1 MTVKRYDIA
10 VYIGRFQP
18 LHNGHVQTIINAA
31 KIAKRVVVIVGSAS
45 KSRSYKNPFYFGERK
60 AIIIN
65 AEREFQISRNTEAV
79 INVEANID
87 TMYDDNAWMVRVQK
101 IVNSYALSGNE
112 KIAIIGHGKDESSAY
127 LRWFPQWDLI
137 EQELV
142 EPLDASQIRSLY
154 FSDMYNPN
162 FIRSVVPSSTIDFL
176 TGFSNSNDYSQIIR
190 EREFIA
196 KYKKQFE
203 SLPYP
208 PIFVTADAVVAQAG
222 HVLLIKRRAE
232 PGKGLWAL
240 PGGFVNANTDKSVED
255 AAIRELIEETQIKLP
270 EKVLRG
276 SIVNRKVF
284 DAINRSER
292 GRTITHAFH
301 IRLIDGEWNLPKI
314 KGSDDAEKAQWV
326 PLGKVRSEEMFE
338 DHFDIIQY
346 FLGVH

>member
-1 MTVKRYDIA
+1 MIEKKYDIA

-18 LHNGHVQTIINAA
+18 LHTGHVHTIINAA
-31 KIAKRVVVIVGSAS
+31 QVAKRVVVIVGSSA
-45 KSRSYKNPFYFGERK
+45 KPRSFKNPFFFGERK
-60 AIIIN
+60 AMIIN
-65 AEREFQISRNTEAV
+65 AEREFQITKNTEAV
-79 INVEANID
+79 INIESNID

-101 IVNSYALSGNE
+101 IVNSFPTRAYE
-112 KIAIIGHGKDESSAY
+112 KIAIIGHTKDESSAY
-127 LRWFPQWDLI
+127 LRWFPQWDLL

-142 EPLDASQIRSLY
+142 EPLDATQIRSLY
-154 FSDMYNPN
+154 FSEKFNKE
-162 FIRSVVPSSTIDFL
+162 FIRSVVPSSTLDFL
-176 TGFSNSNDYSQIIR
+176 VGFSNSNDYSQIIR

-208 PIFVTADAVVAQAG
+208 PIFVTADAVVTQAG

-240 PGGFVNANTDKSVED
+240 PGGFVNAYGDKSVED

-276 SIVNRKVF
+276 SIVDRKVF

-292 GRTITHAFH
+292 GRTITHAIH
-301 IRLIDGEWNLPKI
+301 IRLTDGEWNLPKI

-326 PLGKVRSEEMFE
+326 PLGKVRSEEMFD

-346 FLGVH
+346 FLGVQ

>member
-1 MTVKRYDIA
+1 MTEKKYSIA

-18 LHNGHVQTIINAA
+18 LHNGHINTLINAA
-31 KIAKRVVVIVGSAS
+31 KLAERVIVIVGSSA
-45 KSRSYKNPFYFGERK
+45 KPRTYKNPFFFGERK
-60 AIIIN
+60 AMIIN
-65 AEREFQISRNTEAV
+65 AEKEFQIARNNKSV
-79 INVEANID
+79 INIESNID
-87 TMYDDNAWMVRVQK
+87 TMYDDNAWTVRVQN
-101 IVNSYALSGNE
+101 IVNSYALTGNE
-112 KIAIIGHGKDESSAY
+112 KIAIIGHTKDESSAY

-142 EPLDASQIRSLY
+142 EPIDATQIRSLY
-154 FSDMYNPN
+154 FSDRFNKD
-162 FIRSVVPSSTIDFL
+162 FIRAVVPSSTIDFL
-176 TGFSNSNDYSQIIR
+176 VGFSKSKEYNQIVR

-196 KYKKQFE
+196 KYKKQYE

-208 PIFVTADAVVAQAG
+208 PIFVTADSVVTQAG
-222 HVLLIKRRAE
+222 HILLVKRRAE

-240 PGGFVNANTDKSVED
+240 PGGFVNANADKSVED

-270 EKVLRG
+270 EKILRG

-292 GRTITHAFH
+292 GRTITHAVH
-301 IRLIDGEWNLPKI
+301 IRLTDGEWNLPKI

-326 PLGKVRSEEMFE
+326 PLGKVRSEEIFE

-346 FLGVH
+346 FVGVH